1 MVNKPGIAI
10 LGTRSKRKVPRRWP
24 FPARLL
30 SASDTIASL
39 WSYLTVCA
47 PANMGCDRNWNSL
60 RRARRRMMTISLAV
74 VWRRDREAGLSST
87 AHICCP
93 RKTRSRLVRVRCIW
107 KTRHRSKFSRHHRW
121 VPRPPVTSGFDWTHP
136 RHFSLVLNTET
147 SHSKPPVAHTVILCV
162 HHLPLL
168 AIDTH
173 CQCQK
178 AHLTTN
184 VILCGRHFPLLAI
197 EAHCQCQKKP
207 LTASVILCGGHLPLL
222 ATEAHFQC
230 EICVFSLV
238 LCVLACLVCPRRLVQ
253 VSAIV
258 PLVFR
263 GLRIVCS
270 EPRS

>member
-10 LGTRSKRKVPRRWP
+10 LGTRSKRKVPRR
-24 FPARLL
+24 LL
-30 SASDTIASL
+30 GVGHFRPDFSSASDTIASL
-39 WSYLTVCA
+39 WSFLTVCA

-93 RKTRSRLVRVRCIW
+93 RKTRSRLVRVGCIW

-121 VPRPPVTSGFDWTHP
+121 VPRPPVTSGSGWTHP
-136 RHFSLVLNTET
+136 RPFSLVLNTET

-222 ATEAHFQC
+222 AAELTFSVRYVC
-230 EICVFSLV
+230 FRLYCVSSLV
-238 LCVLACLVCPRRLVQ
+238 LCVPVVWFKSLPSCR
-253 VSAIV
+253 SY
-258 PLVFR
+258 
-263 GLRIVCS
+263 S
-270 EPRS
+270 ED